1 MAHRNDREEVRVGSS
16 YADGRIKG
24 RNTECINGMTE
35 SIRMQ
40 SWKKSS
46 AQEENLVRERKV
58 RK

>member
-1 MAHRNDREEVRVGSS
+1 MAHRNDREEVRAGSS

-24 RNTECINGMTE
+24 RNTESINGMTG